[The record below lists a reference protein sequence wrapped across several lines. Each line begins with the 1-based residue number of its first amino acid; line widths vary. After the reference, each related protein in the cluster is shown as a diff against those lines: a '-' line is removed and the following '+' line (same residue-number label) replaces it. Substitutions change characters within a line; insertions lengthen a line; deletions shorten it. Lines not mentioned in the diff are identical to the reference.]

1 MMIEEK
7 TFDPF
12 AKAPEPGSGL
22 VHQNGV
28 PQQPL
33 QQPSTELAKVDV
45 KAVALSRFGS
55 WRAGA
60 AALVAKYKGVAFD
73 VSTGKGYDEAK
84 RALAEVRAPRYAAQN
99 VAKDSKAELAAV
111 SRAVGEEVEAITTF
125 LNPIE
130 EHIKAQIDAED
141 KRKADAKAERDR
153 IEAERKAK
161 HQENLTKFKSYLI
174 AAVGRDS
181 VALAKAVAAIEARPI
196 GDDWEEFKGAAEL
209 VRTEVLTGLKQMLH
223 DTIARE
229 AQERAAIELKA
240 ENERLAAEAAAVR
253 AELEGLRAAA
263 AEERAAAAREAQE
276 QAEKDAELTKAQ
288 QAETAFTAPA
298 ALIVDPATGEILD
311 QLPPQTTPKAVQ
323 AQTFGRAKRSPKP
336 ASFSPEEQ
344 RLIDATD
351 MALKFGAGLSER
363 DVILSPNQLADL
375 IDHIRFTTKEALQ

>member
-1 MMIEEK
+1 VIEDK

-12 AKAPEPGSGL
+12 AQATEPGIGL

-28 PQQPL
+28 PQQSL
-33 QQPSTELAKVDV
+33 QQPGTELATVDV

-209 VRTEVLTGLKQMLH
+209 VRTEVLLGLKQMLH

-229 AQERAAIELKA
+229 AQEKAAIELKA
-240 ENERLAAEAAAVR
+240 ENERLAAEAAAAQ
-253 AELEGLRAAA
+253 AEIAALRAAA
-263 AEERAAAAREAQE
+263 AR
-276 QAEKDAELTKAQ
+276 QAEESAPKAAEPEKT
-288 QAETAFTAPA
+288 FTSPGG
-298 ALIVDPATGEILD
+298 IVASAATGEIVE
-311 QLPPQTTPKAVQ
+311 PPAAAPVPPK
-323 AQTFGRAKRSPKP
+323 RARTGGLRAAPP
-336 ASFSPEEQ
+336 NFSPEEQ
-344 RLIDATD
+344 RLAEAAT
-351 MALKFGAGLSER
+351 MALKFGGTLIDAGTIGLS
-363 DVILSPNQLADL
+363 PAQLADL
-375 IDHIRFTTKEALQ
+375 IDHIKTTTKEV